1 MTDSSTGPAISVIIP
16 AYNREASIRVAIESV
31 LRQTWTDFELIIVDD
46 CSTDA
51 TMAEAARID
60 DPRLRLVRRPENG
73 GAAAARNTGLAEAC
87 GTWIA
92 FQDSDDEWL
101 PTKLE
106 KQMAR
111 LNAPGSDFI
120 AAYCGML
127 IWGEVGD
134 SEAMWQESRNSGRRT
149 EMSYE
154 PDLARAVVEGNLQ
167 PDLLAGNFIST
178 QTLVARRDLLKVMGG
193 FDTDLPSVEDWD
205 CALRLAGLGPI
216 ACVDEPLVIQR
227 FSPNSLSRQI
237 GRRLEAREVILEK
250 HNALYADRPE
260 LLARLHLG
268 QAKGWSRL
276 GKPEAA
282 RKALAKAR
290 ALQPLNP
297 KSWLLQG
304 YLTLRKMQAKSG

>member
-1 MTDSSTGPAISVIIP
+1 MTESSSAPVISVVIP
-16 AYNREASIRVAIESV
+16 AYNREASIRSAIESV
-31 LRQTWTDFELIIVDD
+31 LRQTWADFELIIVDD

-51 TMAEAARID
+51 TVSEVARIS
-60 DPRLRLVRRPENG
+60 DPRLRLVERSENG
-73 GAAAARNTGLAEAC
+73 GAAAARNTGISEAR

-101 PTKLE
+101 PAKLE

-111 LNAPGSDFI
+111 LCAPGSGFI

-127 IWGEVGD
+127 IWGEAGD
-134 SEAMWQESRNSGRRT
+134 GEAMWQERRNSGRRT
-149 EMSYE
+149 EISYQ
-154 PDLARAVVEGNLQ
+154 PDLGRAIVEGNLQ
-167 PDLLAGNFIST
+167 PALLSGNFIST
-178 QTLVARRDLLKVMGG
+178 QTLVARRDLLEEMGG

-237 GRRLEAREVILEK
+237 SRRLEAREVILDK
-250 HNALYADRPE
+250 HSALYADRPQ
-260 LLARLHLG
+260 LLARLHMG

-276 GKPEAA
+276 GRPEAA
-282 RKALAKAR
+282 QAALARAG
-290 ALQPLNP
+290 ALQPFNLRR
-297 KSWLLQG
+297 WALRG
-304 YLTLRKMQAKSG
+304 YLTLRGNRTASK